1 MVARMPD
8 GRILRAPE
16 LELRPLAVADAPAL
30 FAALDD
36 DRVWA
41 GGYGGGPAGRP
52 RDVDAMATF
61 ISTLIDRAGQRQY
74 ALFVTAGSFGRRAGA
89 LVGTSGLGDLDLVNE
104 RVHLGWAGYAPAVWS
119 TGVNPAAKL
128 ALLRHAFEN
137 CGMRRVKLQ
146 TDALS
151 ARSQAA
157 IARLG
162 AVKEGVL
169 RQHIRRADGT
179 WRDTVVFSVRVNEW
193 PVVRAGLEARATAAS
208 TDPHPGVE

>member
-8 GRILRAPE
+8 GRILRAPG

-74 ALFVTAGSFGRRAGA
+74 ALSATTDGLEERVGP
-89 LVGTSGLGDLDLVNE
+89 LVGTSGLGDPDVVNE
-104 RVHLGWAGYAPAVWS
+104 RLHLGWTGYAPAVWS

-128 ALLRHAFEN
+128 ALLRHAFED

-146 TDALS
+146 TDAIN
-151 ARSQAA
+151 ARSQSA

-179 WRDTVVFSVRVNEW
+179 
-193 PVVRAGLEARATAAS
+193 
-208 TDPHPGVE
+208 